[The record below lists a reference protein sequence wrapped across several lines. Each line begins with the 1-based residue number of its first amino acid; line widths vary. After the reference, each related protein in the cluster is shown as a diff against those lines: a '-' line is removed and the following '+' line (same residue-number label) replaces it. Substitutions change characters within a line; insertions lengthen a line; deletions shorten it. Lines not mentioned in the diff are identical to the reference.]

1 MKLINNSVITNYLKQ
16 VSLFTG
22 PTDIAE
28 FVAGYIEERLRYDNS
43 LNPMMLHA
51 LDMDI
56 VLKLPYELTKRLFGD
71 NFLGLLEGKG
81 IDRSD
86 MIKSFEARIA
96 KNKGSNWGPHPWS
109 VELDVDVYY
118 GDPSC
123 ALVLK
128 LYRVTVSTM
137 IATSDPVLS
146 TPDIHVRLK
155 IVNMKDEENLK

>member
-1 MKLINNSVITNYLKQ
+1 MKFINNPIITNYLKHA
-16 VSLFTG
+16 SLFTG

-28 FVAGYIEERLRYDNS
+28 FVAAHIEERLRYDNS
-43 LNPMMLHA
+43 LDPMMLHT

-56 VLKLPYELTKRLFGD
+56 VLELPYELTKRLFGD
-71 NFLGLLEGKG
+71 NFLGLLEGKE

-109 VELDVDVYY
+109 VELDADVYY

-146 TPDIHVRLK
+146 TPNIYARLK

>member
-109 VELDVDVYY
+109 KELDVDVYY

-146 TPDIHVRLK
+146 TPDIYVKLK

>member
-1 MKLINNSVITNYLKQ
+1 MKFINNPVITNYLKQ

-109 VELDVDVYY
+109 ESLDVDVYY

-146 TPDIHVRLK
+146 TPDIYVKLK

>member
-1 MKLINNSVITNYLKQ
+1 MKLINNPVITNYLKQ

-22 PTDIAE
+22 PTDIAQ

-71 NFLGLLEGKG
+71 IFLGLLEGKG

-86 MIKSFEARIA
+86 MIKTFEARFA
-96 KNKGSNWGPHPWS
+96 KNKGCYLGPHPWS

-146 TPDIHVRLK
+146 TPDIYVKFK